1 MTELTTAEGQ
11 VDPPS
16 WVADYVG
23 LPFKEHG
30 RGRDGMDCWGLCR
43 TVLAERFGL
52 HLPAYVEGYA
62 STEDAKDIARIIRGE
77 MAPWRPVP
85 AGAER
90 PGDVALIRMLNH
102 PMHVGVVVAR
112 GWMLHIEEGID
123 ACLERY
129 DGSKWRRRLIGIY
142 RHQDLSS

>member
-1 MTELTTAEGQ
+1 MTELTTAQGQ
-11 VDPPS
+11 VDLPS

-30 RGRDGMDCWGLCR
+30 RDRDGTDCFGLVR
-43 TVLAERFGL
+43 AVLAERFGL

-62 STEDAKDIARIIRGE
+62 STEDAEDIARIIRGE

-90 PGDVALIRMLNH
+90 PGDVVLTRMLNH
-102 PMHVGVVVAR
+102 PMHVGLVVAP

-123 ACLERY
+123 ADLDRY
-129 DGSKWRRRLIGIY
+129 DGARWRRRMIGIY
-142 RHQDLSS
+142 RHRDLAS

>member
-1 MTELTTAEGQ
+1 MTESTTTREQ

-30 RGRDGMDCWGLCR
+30 RDREGVDCYGLVR
-43 TVLAERFGL
+43 SILAERFGL
-52 HLPAYVEGYA
+52 RLPAYVEGYA
-62 STEDAKDIARIIRGE
+62 STEDAEDIARIIRGE
-77 MAPWRPVP
+77 MAPWREVS

-102 PMHVGVVVAR
+102 PMHVGLVVAN
-112 GWMLHIEEGID
+112 GWMLHIEDGID
-123 ACLERY
+123 ACRERY
-129 DGSKWRRRLIGIY
+129 DGAKWRRRLIGIY
-142 RHQDLSS
+142 RHRDFAP